1 MAKEDFKLFVKNNPI
16 LAKHVS
22 SGSTSWQNLYEL
34 YSLYGDASEVW
45 NDYLYEPNTTSS
57 IPKVT
62 KANEEAFKEL
72 VNMVKNIDLEKVRHG
87 IEGVQKTI
95 SLVQDLG
102 FGKDSSN
109 SSNQYQARPLYQHFE
124 D

>member
-1 MAKEDFKLFVKNNPI
+1 MTKEDFKVFVKNNPI
-16 LAKHVS
+16 LARRVANHE
-22 SGSTSWQNLYEL
+22 TTWQNLYEL
-34 YSLYGDASEVW
+34 YSLYGEDRGVW
-45 NDYLYEPNTTSS
+45 NDYLSNNNTS

-102 FGKDSSN
+102 IGKGESASSE
-109 SSNQYQARPLYQHFE
+109 QYQARPLYQHFE